1 MPLTPNRKGSIIM
14 AHEFESGLFV
24 KEEAWHKLGILVE
37 EAPSIE
43 EAYELSGLNWQVE
56 LLPAY
61 CKVNGQDVDTGNFAI
76 VRDKDSSVFG
86 VVGDRY
92 NPFQNKEAFD
102 WCKPLVDSDYWN
114 IETAGALKG
123 GRVCWAMLKQGE
135 TSVVSNDLLK
145 QYLLLTWSHDG
156 SKSVQV
162 APTTIRVVC
171 ANTLQMALH
180 GNKDISKVRHTASM
194 IPRLEEVRKLY
205 DMSCEAFKVQEEAF
219 NILLDKH
226 IETPEEYID
235 RIMVEVFGVN
245 DLNGMK
251 EGRGKTIANTT
262 KDTLLEFATN
272 GSGIKEQGVGNTLYG
287 AFNGVSEAL
296 EHVIG
301 GKRVKDRGYNV
312 LFGNGKDSIQKA
324 FNIAMDMATA

>member
-1 MPLTPNRKGSIIM
+1 M
-14 AHEFESGLFV
+14 AHEFESGMFV
-24 KEEAWHKLGILVE
+24 KEEAWHKLGVVVE
-37 EAPSIE
+37 EAPSTE
-43 EAYELSGLNWQVE
+43 EAYELSGLNWKVD

-61 CKVNGQDVDTGNFAI
+61 CKVNGQDVETGNFAI
-76 VRDKDSSVFG
+76 VRDKDNSVFG

-102 WCKPLVDSDYWN
+102 WCKPLVDSDYWHM
-114 IETAGALKG
+114 ETAGSLKG

-135 TSVVSNDLLK
+135 NSVVSNDLLK

-171 ANTLQMALH
+171 ANTLQMALS

-194 IPRLEEVRKLY
+194 QMKLEEVRKLY
-205 DMSCEAFKVQEEAF
+205 DMSCEAFKVQQEAF

-235 RIMVEVFGVN
+235 RIMDEVFGVKSFD
-245 DLNGMK
+245 DLK
-251 EGRGKTIANTT
+251 DGRGKTIANNT
-262 KDTLLEFATN
+262 KDTLLNFAMN
-272 GSGIKEQGVGNTLYG
+272 GSGIKEQGIGNTLYG
-287 AFNGVSEAL
+287 AFNGVSEAM
-296 EHVIG
+296 EHVLG
-301 GKRVKDRGYNV
+301 GQRVKDRGYNV
-312 LFGNGKDSIQKA
+312 LFGGAKENIQKA
-324 FNIAMDMATA
+324 FDIALNMATA

>member
-1 MPLTPNRKGSIIM
+1 MNM
-14 AHEFESGLFV
+14 AHEFESGMFV
-24 KEEAWHKLGILVE
+24 KEEAWHKLGVVVE
-37 EAPSIE
+37 EAPSTE
-43 EAYELSGLNWQVE
+43 EAYELSGLNWKVD

-61 CKVNGQDVDTGNFAI
+61 CKVNGQDVETGNFAI
-76 VRDKDSSVFG
+76 VRDKDNSVFG

-102 WCKPLVDSDYWN
+102 WCKPLVDSDYWHM
-114 IETAGALKG
+114 ETAGSLKG

-135 TSVVSNDLLK
+135 NSVVSNDLLK

-171 ANTLQMALH
+171 ANTLQMALS

-194 IPRLEEVRKLY
+194 QMKLEEVRKLY
-205 DMSCEAFKVQEEAF
+205 DMSCEAFKVQQEAF

-235 RIMVEVFGVN
+235 RIMDEVFGVKSFD
-245 DLNGMK
+245 DLK
-251 EGRGKTIANTT
+251 DGRGKTIANNT
-262 KDTLLEFATN
+262 KDTLLNFAMN
-272 GSGIKEQGVGNTLYG
+272 GSGIKEQGIGNTLYG
-287 AFNGVSEAL
+287 AFNGVSEAM
-296 EHVIG
+296 EHVLG
-301 GKRVKDRGYNV
+301 GQRVKDRGYNV
-312 LFGNGKDSIQKA
+312 LFGGAKENIQKA
-324 FNIAMDMATA
+324 FDIALNMATA

>member
-1 MPLTPNRKGSIIM
+1 M
-14 AHEFESGLFV
+14 AHEFESGMFV
-24 KEEAWHKLGILVE
+24 KEEAWHKLGVVVE

-56 LLPAY
+56 LLPSY
-61 CKVNGQDVDTGNFAI
+61 CKIGEKEVATGDYAI
-76 VRDKDSSVFG
+76 VRDKDNSVFG
-86 VVGDRY
+86 TVGDRY
-92 NPFQNKEAFD
+92 VPFQNLEAFQ
-102 WCKPLVDSDYWN
+102 WCKPLVESEYWN

-145 QYLLLTWSHDG
+145 QYLLMTWSHDG

-171 ANTLQMALH
+171 ANTLQMALD
-180 GNKDISKVRHTASM
+180 GNKEISKVRHTASM

-205 DMSCEAFKVQEEAF
+205 DISCEAFKAQQEAF
-219 NILLDKH
+219 NIMLDKQ

-235 RIMVEVFGVN
+235 RLMAEVFGIH
-245 DLNGMK
+245 DIESMK
-251 EGRGKTIANTT
+251 DGRGKTIAEGTRN
-262 KDTLLEFATN
+262 TLLDYAVN
-272 GSGIKEQGVGNTLYG
+272 GSGIKEQGIGNTLYG
-287 AFNGVSEAL
+287 AFNGVSEAM
-296 EHVIG
+296 EHVLG

-312 LFGNGKDSIQKA
+312 LFGGGKENIQKA
-324 FNIAMDMATA
+324 FDIAMEMATA